1 MAKDDANIIPLYSKS
16 GVQVLVDNFARTF
29 QELVSGMPFDQT
41 SKLEALKYL
50 HECSVDT
57 EDYFRGA
64 PN

>member
-1 MAKDDANIIPLYSKS
+1 MAKDDANIIPLYSTS
-16 GVQVLVDNFARTF
+16 GV